1 MRNIGKAQNASISSP
16 DARPLRLTPPQS
28 TTRFSLPLSA
38 VASLAI
44 SLAIFNPPTN
54 DTALAADPSPK
65 NSPKDSVQLL
75 SDDPVLRSQLAG
87 GLERDSLNQMAMK
100 DGGPQAGR
108 VYPMP
113 ELHRVE
119 VVASSNGDI
128 ALSQRPR
135 FEKRLGDRYAS
146 ITKKNNFVFY
156 TLDPELQ
163 EYVTRLV
170 AQAQASHV
178 AVVAMNPS
186 NGAILAIAGKSNSIE
201 DIEYHAGFPAASL
214 FKVVTAAAAVEHA
227 GIEPHSLIPFRGG
240 TYTLNQHNY
249 YPDASKD
256 RRLMSVGE
264 AMGRSCNPV
273 FGHIGVKYLN
283 GQVLSRYARQF
294 GFNRPLEF
302 EAPLPESS
310 AWIPQDDL
318 YELSRTSA
326 GFGEV
331 RVSPIH
337 AATFMSGIAN
347 GGVLP
352 RPQIIDTVVSPDGTI
367 IHKQKSETLQRIVQA
382 STAQSLMEMMRNT
395 TTVGTSRR
403 EFMRGSTPTLGTI
416 DVAGKTGTLT
426 GDNPQ
431 GLNNW
436 FIGAAPISSP
446 QITVAVV
453 TVDPKRAS
461 KASHLGRLVFQ
472 KYFGITPVEPAPSS
486 FTGQKKSGV
495 SKGQRRGATKKVA
508 KQSKTYARK
517 STKKK
522 AS

>member
-1 MRNIGKAQNASISSP
+1 MNQNGTANKAIPPSS
-16 DARPLRLTPPQS
+16 DALGSRSR
-28 TTRFSLPLSA
+28 LPLALTA
-38 VASLAI
+38 VSSLAI
-44 SLAIFNPPTN
+44 TLAILSPRAN
-54 DTALAADPSPK
+54 DAALAADPSPK
-65 NSPKDSVQLL
+65 NSAQLF
-75 SDDPVLRSQLAG
+75 SNDPLLRSQLAG
-87 GLERDSLNQMAMK
+87 EVERNSLDQMAMR
-100 DGGPQAGR
+100 DAGLRGGQA
-108 VYPMP
+108 YPIP
-113 ELHRVE
+113 ELHRIE
-119 VVASSNGDI
+119 VVASNDGEI
-128 ALSQRPR
+128 ALSTRPR

-156 TLDPELQ
+156 TIDPDLQ
-163 EYVTRLV
+163 GYVSKLV

-178 AVVAMNPS
+178 AIVAMNPS
-186 NGAILAIAGKSNSIE
+186 TGAVLAIAGKSSSIE
-201 DIEYHAGFPAASL
+201 DVEYHAGFPAASL

-227 GIEPHSLIPFRGG
+227 GIAPHSLIPFRGG
-240 TYTLNQHNY
+240 TYTLNQANY
-249 YPDASKD
+249 YPDAQKD

-283 GQVLSRYARQF
+283 GQILSKYARQF
-294 GFNRPLEF
+294 GFNRSLEF

-310 AWIPQDDL
+310 AWIPQDDM

-337 AATFMSGIAN
+337 AATLMSGIAN

-352 RPQIIDTVVSPDGTI
+352 RPQIIDSVVSPDGTV

-403 EFMRGSTPTLGTI
+403 EFMRGSTPTLGPI

-426 GDNPQ
+426 GDNPP

-436 FIGAAPISSP
+436 FIGAAPISNP
-446 QITVAVV
+446 QVTVAVI
-453 TVDPKRAS
+453 TVDPKRSS

-472 KYFGITPVEPAPSS
+472 KYFGITPVEPAPTRYSPSKRRSIHKATHHAAAPKKGKSS
-486 FTGQKKSGV
+486 KSY
-495 SKGQRRGATKKVA
+495 A
-508 KQSKTYARK
+508 KS

-522 AS
+522 R

>member
-1 MRNIGKAQNASISSP
+1 MNQNGKAKNALFPLP
-16 DARPLRLTPPQS
+16 DAHTPHSKSQISLALT
-28 TTRFSLPLSA
+28 A
-38 VASLAI
+38 VSSLAI
-44 SLAIFNPPTN
+44 TLAVFSPRTD

-65 NSPKDSVQLL
+65 NSVQLF
-75 SDDPVLRSQLAG
+75 SNDPLLRSQLSG
-87 GLERDSLNQMAMK
+87 ELEKNSLEQMAMK
-100 DGGPQAGR
+100 DTGPRGGQ
-108 VYPMP
+108 VYPIP
-113 ELHRVE
+113 DLQRIE
-119 VVASSNGDI
+119 VVASTNGDI
-128 ALSQRPR
+128 ALSHRPR
-135 FEKRLGDRYAS
+135 FERRLGDRYAS
-146 ITKKNNFVFY
+146 LTKKNNFVFY
-156 TLDPELQ
+156 TLEPELQ
-163 EYVTRLV
+163 EYVSKVV

-178 AVVAMNPS
+178 AIVVMNPS

-240 TYTLNQHNY
+240 TYTLNQGNY
-249 YPDASKD
+249 YPDARKD

-337 AATFMSGIAN
+337 AAALMSGIAN

-352 RPQIIDTVVSPDGTI
+352 RPQIIDTVVAPDGTI

-403 EFMRGSTPTLGTI
+403 EFMRGSTPTLGTV

-426 GDNPQ
+426 GDNPP

-436 FIGAAPISSP
+436 FIGAAPISAP
-446 QITVAVV
+446 QITVAVI
-453 TVDPKRAS
+453 TVDPQRAS

-472 KYFGITPVEPAPSS
+472 KYFGITPTEPAQTRSYSP
-486 FTGQKKSGV
+486 KKSAV
-495 SKGQRRGATKKVA
+495 SNGTRRGTTKKVSNKSKSYA
-508 KQSKTYARK
+508 KK
-517 STKKK
+517 SSKKK
-522 AS
+522 SS